1 MLDTVTFD
9 LWNTLI
15 SNQPQ
20 DFQKYRHQRV
30 ENLRGVLRRN
40 GMKVSSDHLLDA
52 YLKGFEKS
60 QETWRRNLD
69 ISTEEQLKNLFG
81 FLEMNQFEAIPSDL
95 LPQLVEAYV
104 SPILDDPPDLIEGAK
119 EILLSINKR
128 CYKIGMV
135 CNTGTTPG
143 KTIRV
148 LLERMRIKGYFAVT
162 IFSDEL
168 GIRKP
173 DPRIFLHTLAQLKSQ
188 PQSSVHVGDLIDADV
203 GGARNVGMVTV
214 HFNPELLPCDDYGP
228 DFTIRKL
235 NELSWILGDLK

>member
-20 DFQKYRHQRV
+20 DFQKYRLQRV
-30 ENLRGVLRRN
+30 ENLREALRRN
-40 GMKVSSDHLLDA
+40 GINANSDHLLDA
-52 YLKGFEKS
+52 YLKGHEKCK
-60 QETWRRNLD
+60 ETWSRNSDL
-69 ISTEEQLKNLFG
+69 STEEQLKNMLV
-81 FLEMNQFEAIPSDL
+81 FLGMDELSGNLSDL
-95 LPQLVEAYV
+95 MPDLVEAYV
-104 SPILDDPPDLIEGAK
+104 SPILDDPPDLIEGAE
-119 EILLSINKR
+119 EILSLIEKR
-128 CYKIGMV
+128 GYRIGLV

-148 LLERMRIKGYFAVT
+148 LLKRLGMDRYFDVIT
-162 IFSDEL
+162 FSNEL

-173 DPRIFLHTLAQLKSQ
+173 DPRIFLHTLSQLKSQ

-214 HFNPELLPCDDYGP
+214 HYNPKLTPCDDYGP
-228 DFTIRKL
+228 DFTIRNL